1 MIAKQKV
8 KMARRRFRVACNGRF
23 DATGNTVC
31 RDIAF
36 KVARRAGVPVRAVW
50 PEIFTPVRS
59 GAGPVTTGLGL
70 GVFLT
75 AGVV

>member
-50 PEIFTPVRS
+50 PDVFDKASS
-59 GAGPVTTGLGL
+59 GSGPVMTEIGLASI
-70 GVFLT
+70 
-75 AGVV
+75 AGVA